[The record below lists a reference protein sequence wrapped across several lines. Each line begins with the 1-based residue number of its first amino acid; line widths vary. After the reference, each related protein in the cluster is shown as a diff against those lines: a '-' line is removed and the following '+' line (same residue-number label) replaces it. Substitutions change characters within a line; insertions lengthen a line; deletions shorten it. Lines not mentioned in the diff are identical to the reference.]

1 MTDNSLMT
9 DEYIKNMRLLSWILF
24 SELKD
29 VKLSTYE
36 YDLWDKLDVDIKN
49 SYTFDSDKS
58 YIENEN
64 NEVIKGYQKDYIEIN
79 GVLYHKKGTSGLYD
93 LWELLDKDTK
103 NDYTFDLNKKYII
116 DENNKVIKEHPKDYI
131 KINNKLYHKKGTSK
145 YGFFK
150 YKIIRNIQ
158 DFNNFKFRQDA
169 IYYFNNF
176 YLKINE
182 NKETLE
188 TEDGDIDIDKK
199 NLLNE
204 KGYNDNS
211 NNYLYKKDSED
222 DKSYRY
228 LYNKNKK
235 DDLISYYIDYSNLKD
250 YEIIIDMINDL
261 YMINDFKMYIDVEDI
276 KPLKKFVS
284 KNLKNDKI
292 DFNEKANDKY
302 LGKPLFKNSLY
313 IMDIIAILSTILLM
327 FFIYFIKEDYN
338 TNVYIVSGILI
349 IIAII
354 YVFFSILLYN

>member
-36 YDLWDKLDVDIKN
+36 SDYDLWELDESTVSEQDKDIKN
-49 SYTFDSDKS
+49 NYTFDPNEK
-58 YIENEN
+58 YIKNEN
-64 NEVIKGYQKDYIEIN
+64 NEIIKGYQKDYIEI
-79 GVLYHKKGTSGLYD
+79 KK
-93 LWELLDKDTK
+93 
-103 NDYTFDLNKKYII
+103 
-116 DENNKVIKEHPKDYI
+116 
-131 KINNKLYHKKGTSK
+131 KLYHKKVTSK
-145 YGFFK
+145 YSFFK

-188 TEDGDIDIDKK
+188 TEDGDI
-199 NLLNE
+199 
-204 KGYNDNS
+204 
-211 NNYLYKKDSED
+211 
-222 DKSYRY
+222 
-228 LYNKNKK
+228 NKNKK

-250 YEIIIDMINDL
+250 YEIIINMIVYFSIYN
-261 YMINDFKMYIDVEDI
+261 IDED
-276 KPLKKFVS
+276 KETLKKFVS

>member
-36 YDLWDKLDVDIKN
+36 YDLWELYNSNSQPLDSNVDIKN
-49 SYTFDSDKS
+49 SYTFDSDKR
-58 YIENEN
+58 YIKNEN
-64 NEVIKGYQKDYIEIN
+64 NEIIKGYQKNYIEIN
-79 GVLYHKKGTSGLYD
+79 N
-93 LWELLDKDTK
+93 E
-103 NDYTFDLNKKYII
+103 
-116 DENNKVIKEHPKDYI
+116 
-131 KINNKLYHKKGTSK
+131 LYHKKGTSK
-145 YGFFK
+145 YGYFK

-158 DFNNFKFRQDA
+158 DFNDFKFRQDA
-169 IYYFNNF
+169 IHYFNNF

-182 NKETLE
+182 NENLE
-188 TEDGDIDIDKK
+188 TEDGYINKEK
-199 NLLNE
+199 LRNE
-204 KGYNDNS
+204 KGVENTG
-211 NNYLYKKDSED
+211 NNYLYRKDSEVNE
-222 DKSYRY
+222 SYRY

-250 YEIIIDMINDL
+250 YKDII
-261 YMINDFKMYIDVEDI
+261 YMIDDFSNMNDSNEPDDKKI
-276 KPLKKFVS
+276 LKKFVS

-292 DFNEKANDKY
+292 DFNKKANDKY
-302 LGKPLFKNSLY
+302 LGKPLFKNNLY

-338 TNVYIVSGILI
+338 TNIYIVSGILI

>member
-24 SELKD
+24 SNLKD

-36 YDLWDKLDVDIKN
+36 YDLWELDNSNPSPLDSNIDIKN
-49 SYTFDSDKS
+49 SYFFDPDKR
-58 YIENEN
+58 YIKNEN
-64 NEVIKGYQKDYIEIN
+64 NEIIKGYQKDYIEIN
-79 GVLYHKKGTSGLYD
+79 S
-93 LWELLDKDTK
+93 
-103 NDYTFDLNKKYII
+103 
-116 DENNKVIKEHPKDYI
+116 
-131 KINNKLYHKKGTSK
+131 KLYHKKETSK
-145 YGFFK
+145 YGYFK

-158 DFNNFKFRQDA
+158 DFNDFKFRQDA

-182 NKETLE
+182 DENLE
-188 TEDGDIDIDKK
+188 TEDGYINKEK
-199 NLLNE
+199 LRNE
-204 KGYNDNS
+204 KGVENTD

-250 YEIIIDMINDL
+250 YKNII
-261 YMINDFKMYIDVEDI
+261 YMIDDFSMYNDAED
-276 KPLKKFVS
+276 KKTLKKFVS

>member
-36 YDLWDKLDVDIKN
+36 YDLWELLDIDKDTKN
-49 SYTFDSDKS
+49 DYTFDSDKK
-58 YIENEN
+58 YIEDEN
-64 NEVIKGYQKDYIEIN
+64 NEIIKGYQKNYIEIN
-79 GVLYHKKGTSGLYD
+79 GKLYHKKGTSGLYD

-211 NNYLYKKDSED
+211 NNYLYRKDPD
-222 DKSYRY
+222 PDNDKSYRY

-250 YEIIIDMINDL
+250 YDIIIDMINSFSM
-261 YMINDFKMYIDVEDI
+261 YNINGDRET
-276 KPLKKFVS
+276 LKKFVS

-338 TNVYIVSGILI
+338 TNIYIVSGILI

>member
-36 YDLWDKLDVDIKN
+36 YDLWESPDNSNPSKLYKDIKN
-49 SYTFDSDKS
+49 DYTFDPDKR
-58 YIENEN
+58 YIKNEN
-64 NEVIKGYQKDYIEIN
+64 NEIIKGYQKDYIEIN
-79 GVLYHKKGTSGLYD
+79 G
-93 LWELLDKDTK
+93 E
-103 NDYTFDLNKKYII
+103 
-116 DENNKVIKEHPKDYI
+116 
-131 KINNKLYHKKGTSK
+131 LYHKKGTSK
-145 YGFFK
+145 YGYFK

-176 YLKINE
+176 YLKINKD
-182 NKETLE
+182 KETLE
-188 TEDGDIDIDKK
+188 TEDGDININKAE
-199 NLLNE
+199 LRNE
-204 KGYNDNS
+204 KGVYNNS
-211 NNYLYKKDSED
+211 NNYLYRKDPKDSN
-222 DKSYRY
+222 SYQY

-250 YEIIIDMINDL
+250 YNIIIDMIYSFSNMNDE
-261 YMINDFKMYIDVEDI
+261 NDKDM
-276 KPLKKFVS
+276 LKKFVS

>member
-36 YDLWDKLDVDIKN
+36 YDLWELYNSNSQPSDTNVDIKN
-49 SYTFDSDKS
+49 SYTFDSDKR
-58 YIENEN
+58 YIKNEN
-64 NEVIKGYQKDYIEIN
+64 NEIIKGYQKN
-79 GVLYHKKGTSGLYD
+79 
-93 LWELLDKDTK
+93 
-103 NDYTFDLNKKYII
+103 YII
-116 DENNKVIKEHPKDYI
+116 KIHDKFYKKKE
-131 KINNKLYHKKGTSK
+131 TSE
-145 YGFFK
+145 YGYFK

-158 DFNNFKFRQDA
+158 DFNDFKFRQDA
-169 IYYFNNF
+169 IHYFNNF
-176 YLKINE
+176 YLKINKD
-182 NKETLE
+182 KETLE
-188 TEDGDIDIDKK
+188 TEDGDIDIDIDKN

-204 KGYNDNS
+204 KGVENPG
-211 NNYLYKKDSED
+211 NNYLYKKDSDD

-250 YEIIIDMINDL
+250 YDIIIDMINSFSM
-261 YMINDFKMYIDVEDI
+261 YNINGDRET
-276 KPLKKFVS
+276 LKKFVS

-338 TNVYIVSGILI
+338 TNIYIVSGILI

>member
-36 YDLWDKLDVDIKN
+36 YDLWELYNSNSQPSDTNVDIKN
-49 SYTFDSDKS
+49 SYTFDSDKR
-58 YIENEN
+58 YIKNEN
-64 NEVIKGYQKDYIEIN
+64 NEIIKGYQKN
-79 GVLYHKKGTSGLYD
+79 
-93 LWELLDKDTK
+93 
-103 NDYTFDLNKKYII
+103 
-116 DENNKVIKEHPKDYI
+116 YI
-131 KINNKLYHKKGTSK
+131 KIIDKFYKKKETSK
-145 YGFFK
+145 YGYFK

-158 DFNNFKFRQDA
+158 DFNDFKFRQDA
-169 IYYFNNF
+169 IHYFNNF
-176 YLKINE
+176 YLKINKD
-182 NKETLE
+182 KETLE
-188 TEDGDIDIDKK
+188 TEDGDIDIDIDKN

-204 KGYNDNS
+204 KGVENPG

-250 YEIIIDMINDL
+250 YKNII
-261 YMINDFKMYIDVEDI
+261 YMIDDFSMYNNDAED
-276 KPLKKFVS
+276 KKTLKKFVS

-302 LGKPLFKNSLY
+302 L
-313 IMDIIAILSTILLM
+313 
-327 FFIYFIKEDYN
+327 
-338 TNVYIVSGILI
+338 
-349 IIAII
+349 
-354 YVFFSILLYN
+354 

>member
-36 YDLWDKLDVDIKN
+36 SDYEYDIWELDESTVSEQDKDIKN
-49 SYTFDSDKS
+49 NYTFDPNEK
-58 YIENEN
+58 YIKNEN
-64 NEVIKGYQKDYIEIN
+64 NEIIKGYQKDYIEI
-79 GVLYHKKGTSGLYD
+79 KK
-93 LWELLDKDTK
+93 
-103 NDYTFDLNKKYII
+103 
-116 DENNKVIKEHPKDYI
+116 
-131 KINNKLYHKKGTSK
+131 KLYHKKVTSK
-145 YGFFK
+145 YSFFK

-188 TEDGDIDIDKK
+188 TEDGDI
-199 NLLNE
+199 
-204 KGYNDNS
+204 
-211 NNYLYKKDSED
+211 
-222 DKSYRY
+222 
-228 LYNKNKK
+228 NKNKK

-250 YEIIIDMINDL
+250 YEIIINMIVYFSIYN
-261 YMINDFKMYIDVEDI
+261 IDED
-276 KPLKKFVS
+276 KETLKKFVS

>member
-79 GVLYHKKGTSGLYD
+79 GVLYHKKEYNIWD
-93 LWELLDKDTK
+93 KLDVDIK
-103 NDYTFDLNKKYII
+103 NSYTFDSDKRYIKNENNEIIKGYQKNYII
-116 DENNKVIKEHPKDYI
+116 KIHDKFYKKKE
-131 KINNKLYHKKGTSK
+131 TSE
-145 YGFFK
+145 YGYFK

-158 DFNNFKFRQDA
+158 DFNDFKFRQDA
-169 IYYFNNF
+169 IHYFNNF

-182 NKETLE
+182 NLE
-188 TEDGDIDIDKK
+188 TEDGDIKK
-199 NLLNE
+199 ENLLNK
-204 KGYNDNS
+204 KGVENTD

-261 YMINDFKMYIDVEDI
+261 YMINYFKIYIDVEDI

-338 TNVYIVSGILI
+338 TNIYIVSGILI

>member
-36 YDLWDKLDVDIKN
+36 YDLWELDNSKPSDSNVDIKN
-49 SYTFDSDKS
+49 SYTFDSDKR
-58 YIENEN
+58 YIKNEN
-64 NEVIKGYQKDYIEIN
+64 NEIIKGYQKDYIKIHDKF
-79 GVLYHKKGTSGLYD
+79 YKKKKETS
-93 LWELLDKDTK
+93 E
-103 NDYTFDLNKKYII
+103 
-116 DENNKVIKEHPKDYI
+116 
-131 KINNKLYHKKGTSK
+131 
-145 YGFFK
+145 YGYFK

-182 NKETLE
+182 DEKLK
-188 TEDGDIDIDKK
+188 TEDGELD
-199 NLLNE
+199 
-204 KGYNDNS
+204 
-211 NNYLYKKDSED
+211 
-222 DKSYRY
+222 

-250 YEIIIDMINDL
+250 YQNIINMIDDFSMYNDPDNKN
-261 YMINDFKMYIDVEDI
+261 I
-276 KPLKKFVS
+276 LKKFVS

-338 TNVYIVSGILI
+338 TNIYIVSGILI

>member
-36 YDLWDKLDVDIKN
+36 SDYEYDIWELDESTVSEQDKDIKN
-49 SYTFDSDKS
+49 NYTFDPNEK
-58 YIENEN
+58 YIKNEN
-64 NEVIKGYQKDYIEIN
+64 NEIIKGYQKDYIEI
-79 GVLYHKKGTSGLYD
+79 KK
-93 LWELLDKDTK
+93 
-103 NDYTFDLNKKYII
+103 
-116 DENNKVIKEHPKDYI
+116 
-131 KINNKLYHKKGTSK
+131 KLYHKKVTSK
-145 YGFFK
+145 YSFFK

-158 DFNNFKFRQDA
+158 DFNDFKFRQDA

-176 YLKINE
+176 YLKINKD
-182 NKETLE
+182 KETLE
-188 TEDGDIDIDKK
+188 TEDGDIDIEK
-199 NLLNE
+199 LLNE
-204 KGYNDNS
+204 KGVENTG
-211 NNYLYKKDSED
+211 NNYLYRKKSNNNN
-222 DKSYRY
+222 KSYRY

-250 YEIIIDMINDL
+250 YDIIIDIINSFSM
-261 YMINDFKMYIDVEDI
+261 YNDQLDKDKET
-276 KPLKKFVS
+276 LKKFVS

-338 TNVYIVSGILI
+338 TNIYIVSGILI

>member
-36 YDLWDKLDVDIKN
+36 SDYDLWELDKSNPSEQDKDIKN
-49 SYTFDSDKS
+49 NYTFDPNEK
-58 YIENEN
+58 YIKNEN
-64 NEVIKGYQKDYIEIN
+64 NEIIKGYQKDYIEI
-79 GVLYHKKGTSGLYD
+79 KK
-93 LWELLDKDTK
+93 
-103 NDYTFDLNKKYII
+103 
-116 DENNKVIKEHPKDYI
+116 
-131 KINNKLYHKKGTSK
+131 KLYHKKVTSK
-145 YGFFK
+145 YSFFK

-188 TEDGDIDIDKK
+188 TEDGDI
-199 NLLNE
+199 
-204 KGYNDNS
+204 
-211 NNYLYKKDSED
+211 
-222 DKSYRY
+222 
-228 LYNKNKK
+228 NKNKK

-250 YEIIIDMINDL
+250 YEIIINMIVYFSIYN
-261 YMINDFKMYIDVEDI
+261 IDED
-276 KPLKKFVS
+276 KETLKKFVS

>member
-24 SELKD
+24 SNLND

-36 YDLWDKLDVDIKN
+36 YDLWELYNSNSQPSDTNVDIKN
-49 SYTFDSDKS
+49 SYTFDSDKR
-58 YIENEN
+58 YIKNEN
-64 NEVIKGYQKDYIEIN
+64 NEIIKGYQKN
-79 GVLYHKKGTSGLYD
+79 
-93 LWELLDKDTK
+93 
-103 NDYTFDLNKKYII
+103 
-116 DENNKVIKEHPKDYI
+116 YI
-131 KINNKLYHKKGTSK
+131 KIIDKFYKKKETSK
-145 YGFFK
+145 YGYFK

-158 DFNNFKFRQDA
+158 DFNDFKFRQDA
-169 IYYFNNF
+169 IHYFNNF
-176 YLKINE
+176 YLKINKD
-182 NKETLE
+182 KETLE
-188 TEDGDIDIDKK
+188 TEDGDIDIDIDKN

-204 KGYNDNS
+204 KGVENPG

-250 YEIIIDMINDL
+250 YKNII
-261 YMINDFKMYIDVEDI
+261 YMIDDFSMYNNDAED
-276 KPLKKFVS
+276 KKTLKKFVS

-338 TNVYIVSGILI
+338 TNIYIVSGILI